1 MLSRMNKK
9 KRIAL
14 WLSIFIPFILIIL
27 GISIY
32 FIILSSYRNLPP
44 LNNKTYSYNSIELR
58 TSDNK
63 VDRFDKAKLVIKKI
77 TKDEYNNSSLI
88 NVFYDYAYDVYY
100 KVDITLE
107 KDNKVYNAK
116 TFCVHSRNI
125 KQFYRQRYSFDIE
138 IDGQVYE
145 NALFIYNYGLTKP
158 VIRLGSWGIYYE

>member
-1 MLSRMNKK
+1 MNKK

-14 WLSIFIPFILIIL
+14 WLSIAIPFILIIL
-27 GISIY
+27 GIGIY
-32 FIILSSYRNLPP
+32 FIILTSYRNLPP
-44 LNNKTYSYNSIELR
+44 LNDKTYSYNSIKFF

-63 VDRFDKAKLVIKKI
+63 VDRFDKAKLVIKKV

-107 KDNKVYNAK
+107 KDNKVYNVK

-125 KQFYRQRYSFDIE
+125 THFYSQRYSFDIE
-138 IDGQVYE
+138 IDGKVYQ